1 MPEDLPVVLGA
12 EKGWGC
18 NRTLGFPV
26 RLVQQAI
33 REKLMANLI
42 LGGVAGA
49 LVVSATLTMASAQ
62 TPSVPERTSVNS
74 TLGIAPSTQDFV
86 TKAAIS
92 DMAEIESSKLAVAKS
107 EGKSKAFAEKM
118 IKDHTETSTAL
129 KGLVTGGKVKA
140 NLPGAMDSAHQSK
153 IDKLKGLS
161 GAAFTKE
168 YDEMQVAAHKEAVSL
183 FERYSKSGE
192 NADLKAFAAK
202 TLPHL
207 QMHLKMAEDL
217 RK

>member
-1 MPEDLPVVLGA
+1 M
-12 EKGWGC
+12 
-18 NRTLGFPV
+18 
-26 RLVQQAI
+26 
-33 REKLMANLI
+33 I
-42 LGGVAGA
+42 LGGIAAA
-49 LVVSATLTMASAQ
+49 LVVSGTSSMVAAQ
-62 TPSVPERTSVNS
+62 TPSVPERTGVNS

-92 DMAEIESSKLAVAKS
+92 DMAEIESSKLALAKT
-107 EGKSKAFAEKM
+107 EGKTKTFAEKM
-118 IKDHTETSTAL
+118 VKDHTETSTEL

-140 NLPGAMDSAHQSK
+140 NLPGTMDAAHQAK

-161 GAAFTKE
+161 GASFTKE
-168 YDEMQVAAHKEAVSL
+168 YEDMQVAAHKDAVSL

-217 RK
+217 GK